1 MMYVGKIYGHFV
13 FTTAIWVYF
22 MAMLYFCGHIGIF
35 SSFGMLYREKSGNPG
50 PWYRFASGNQ
60 SVGQNYYISK
70 LNRFRIGFNT
80 SAPNLISS
88 FEPALVKTA
97 LISAAR
103 KFGNIDQKSYVVR
116 NTTKWCHT
124 N

>member
-1 MMYVGKIYGHFV
+1 
-13 FTTAIWVYF
+13 

-35 SSFGMLYREKSGNPG
+35 SRFGMLYQEKSGNPG

-60 SVGQNYYISK
+60 SVGQNVIIYYYSK

-80 SAPNLISS
+80 STPNLISS

-103 KFGNIDQKSYVVR
+103 KFGKIDQKSYVIR